1 MKNIQNT
8 QLGYYLAGLIEGDG
22 NIWTSK
28 TYKSANGP
36 TYSPCVQFTFHV
48 NELPLFKH
56 MKDVLGGGSFYKVK
70 LNNVCRYRIS
80 DKNTLIKVIN
90 LINGKFRTPK
100 IKYLHRAI
108 DQINFKYNIS
118 INKLPLDNSSLESNS
133 WLAGMVD
140 ADGNFHISLE
150 GVYGSNN
157 SLVRGRVKCTFSIKQ
172 RVIDKPTGLSCVPF
186 MTEIADLFQCKI
198 NYKSNNAMTFLVQ
211 ADKKHY
217 LTKTYFNRYPLMT
230 SKWLNYL
237 CFLQGL
243 DYLGKRLTDRE
254 IIEIKNLKDSMNNKR
269 TYFNWDHLNSFY
281 I

>member
-28 TYKSANGP
+28 TYKSANGR

-118 INKLPLDNSSLESNS
+118 INKLPLDNSSL
-133 WLAGMVD
+133 
-140 ADGNFHISLE
+140 
-150 GVYGSNN
+150 
-157 SLVRGRVKCTFSIKQ
+157 
-172 RVIDKPTGLSCVPF
+172 
-186 MTEIADLFQCKI
+186 
-198 NYKSNNAMTFLVQ
+198 
-211 ADKKHY
+211 
-217 LTKTYFNRYPLMT
+217 
-230 SKWLNYL
+230 
-237 CFLQGL
+237 
-243 DYLGKRLTDRE
+243 
-254 IIEIKNLKDSMNNKR
+254 
-269 TYFNWDHLNSFY
+269 
-281 I
+281 